1 MKNNEIININEKSF
15 FYKLKKIFLNLKN
28 KLFGEKD
35 NKVISEMNNNNNN
48 NNNEKN
54 EFHEDIKVDQ
64 MEPNNDLFEKEEFIK
79 SLDGNIEALNMLSI
93 ERLEKLEEYY
103 QSIIDKNEEVIRRLK
118 MDN

>member
-28 KLFGEKD
+28 KIFGEKD
-35 NKVISEMNNNNNN
+35 NKGISKMNNS
-48 NNNEKN
+48 EKN
-54 EFHEDIKVDQ
+54 EFHKDIKVDQ

-103 QSIIDKNEEVIRRLK
+103 QSIIDKNEIEIKRLK
-118 MDN
+118 IEN

>member
-1 MKNNEIININEKSF
+1 MKNNEIISINERSF
-15 FYKLKKIFLNLKN
+15 FYKLKKIFLNFKN

-35 NKVISEMNNNNNN
+35 NKGISEM

-54 EFHEDIKVDQ
+54 EFHKDIKVDQ

-103 QSIIDKNEEVIRRLK
+103 QSIIDKNEDVIRRLK

>member
-35 NKVISEMNNNNNN
+35 NKGISKMNNSEN
-48 NNNEKN
+48 N
-54 EFHEDIKVDQ
+54 EFHKDIKVDQ

-103 QSIIDKNEEVIRRLK
+103 QNIIDKNEAEIKRLK
-118 MDN
+118 MEN